1 MKSKHGQARMQQG
14 NLTRKQQGISG
25 TATADPLCSSKR
37 VAGWSKSTRMQ
48 AIRSVSMT
56 VFALMLISLGYA
68 QAQSRD
74 ARYWPFSA
82 TSAWNSPIGNGATYA
97 TVPNWS
103 TLSGGF
109 NPTLWTV
116 SVGLTITSNSEDEL
130 YVNTGTTTGNY
141 AWLAERKSGCDISA
155 RNASKLLSSSTQS
168 VVFEANP
175 YSTIGTGSENS
186 QTIWPASYNPISA
199 DYATSFYIPSGLCA
213 SPDTDGLLA
222 VIQPNGWV
230 MEAYE
235 GITTASGDLI
245 AGNVAG
251 YYDLQ
256 GDGSGWQNGR
266 RASMV
271 PAIAGLIRTGEVKQG
286 NIPHALAATLS
297 PTILTEQ
304 AVWPAYAFDTNSGYT
319 GTLPMGSLMAI
330 PPSVN
335 LSTLGL
341 TPSGLIIATAA
352 QNYGVYIVDRGGSG
366 GITFQVQF
374 DDNDATFSNNDAT
387 IIAQHLE
394 QVTNNSQSTPGGGGT
409 IFRASAAPPF
419 SNCDSC
425 VYSSTAPQD
434 PTY

>member
-1 MKSKHGQARMQQG
+1 MQQG
-14 NLTRKQQGISG
+14 RLSRKPKEASGAVLVAHLSFHKRLTGGCKTMKTRELRMIEI
-25 TATADPLCSSKR
+25 
-37 VAGWSKSTRMQ
+37 VALAM
-48 AIRSVSMT
+48 M
-56 VFALMLISLGYA
+56 LMSLGCA
-68 QAQSRD
+68 QAQTRD

-82 TSAWNSPIGNGATYA
+82 TSAWNSPIGNGAVYA
-97 TVPNWS
+97 TVANWS
-103 TLSGGF
+103 SLSGGF
-109 NPTLWTV
+109 NPTAWTV
-116 SVGLTITSNSEDEL
+116 SVGLTTTSNSEDKL

-141 AWLAERKSGCDISA
+141 AWLAAGKSGCKVSA
-155 RNASKLLSSSTQS
+155 KNAATLLSTSTQS
-168 VVFEANP
+168 IVFEANP

-199 DYATSFYIPSGLCA
+199 DYSTSFYIPSGLCA

-222 VIQPNGWV
+222 VVQPNGWV

-304 AVWPAYAFDTNSGYT
+304 AVWPAYAFDTNSGYA

-341 TPSGLIIATAA
+341 TASGLIVATAA
-352 QNYGVYIVDRGGSG
+352 QNYGVYIVDRGGTG
-366 GITFQVQF
+366 GITFQVQYE
-374 DDNDATFSNNDAT
+374 DNDATLSNNDAT
-387 IIAQHLE
+387 IIAKQLQ
-394 QVTNNSQSTPGGGGT
+394 QVTNNSESTPGGGGT
-409 IFRASAAPPF
+409 VFRAPAAPAF

-425 VYSSTAPQD
+425 TYTSTAPQSA
-434 PTY
+434 TY

>member
-1 MKSKHGQARMQQG
+1 MLM
-14 NLTRKQQGISG
+14 
-25 TATADPLCSSKR
+25 
-37 VAGWSKSTRMQ
+37 
-48 AIRSVSMT
+48 VSACH
-56 VFALMLISLGYA
+56 VQA
-68 QAQSRD
+68 QARD

-82 TSAWNSPIGNGATYA
+82 ASAWNSPIGNGAIYA
-97 TVPNWS
+97 PVPNWS

-116 SVGLTITSNSEDEL
+116 SVGLTTTSDSVEQL
-130 YVNTGTTTGNY
+130 YINTGTTTGNY
-141 AWLAERKSGCDISA
+141 AWLAQHKSGCNVTA
-155 RNASKLLSSSTQS
+155 KNATKLLSSSSQS
-168 VVFEANP
+168 VAFEANP
-175 YSTIGTGSENS
+175 YSTVGTGSENS
-186 QTIWPASYNPISA
+186 QTIWPANYNTIST
-199 DYATSFYIPSGLCA
+199 DYSTWFYLPSGLCA
-213 SPDTDGLLA
+213 SPDTDGLLS

-235 GITTASGDLI
+235 GITTATGDLI

-266 RASMV
+266 RASMI
-271 PAIAGLIRTGEVKQG
+271 PAIAGLIRTGEIRQG

-297 PTILTEQ
+297 PTVLTEQ

-319 GTLPMGSLMAI
+319 GTLPMGALMAI

-335 LSTLGL
+335 LSALGL
-341 TPSGLIIATAA
+341 TPRGLIIAAAA

-366 GITFQVQF
+366 GITFQVQYG
-374 DDNDATFSNNDAT
+374 DNDTTFSNNDAT
-387 IIAQHLE
+387 IIAQQLE

-409 IFRASAAPPF
+409 IFRAPAAPPF

-425 VYSSTAPQD
+425 TYSSTTPQN

>member
-1 MKSKHGQARMQQG
+1 MQEERL
-14 NLTRKQQGISG
+14 NRKLEEVGEAAPGSHSRFLNTI
-25 TATADPLCSSKR
+25 AVWRKR
-37 VAGWSKSTRMQ
+37 VKMREL
-48 AIRSVSMT
+48 RSIEIV
-56 VFALMLISLGYA
+56 ALVMMLMSLGCA

-82 TSAWNSPIGNGATYA
+82 ASAWNSPIGNGAVYA

-103 TLSGGF
+103 SLSGGF
-109 NPTLWTV
+109 NPTAWTV
-116 SVGLTITSNSEDEL
+116 SVGLTTTSNSEDKL

-141 AWLAERKSGCDISA
+141 AWLAAGKSGCNISA
-155 RNASKLLSSSTQS
+155 KNATTLLSTSTQS
-168 VVFEANP
+168 IVFEANP

-199 DYATSFYIPSGLCA
+199 DYSTLFYIPSGLCA

-222 VIQPNGWV
+222 VVQPNGWV

-297 PTILTEQ
+297 PTILTEE
-304 AVWPAYAFDTNSGYT
+304 AAWPAYAFDTNSGYT

-341 TPSGLIIATAA
+341 TASGLIVATAA
-352 QNYGVYIVDRGGSG
+352 QNYGVYIVDRGGTG
-366 GITFQVQF
+366 GITFQVQYE
-374 DDNDATFSNNDAT
+374 DNDATFSNNDAT
-387 IIAQHLE
+387 IIAQQLQ
-394 QVTNNSQSTPGGGGT
+394 QVTNNSQTTPGGGGT
-409 IFRASAAPPF
+409 EFRAPAAPPF

-425 VYSSTAPQD
+425 TYSSTAPQAA
-434 PTY
+434 TY